1 MTWTIWYESY
11 LAEEAPEAA
20 DGEGAEGEGAEAV
33 EGEEGLPE
41 GYPVD
46 EEAAAEG
53 MKVEVRISPST
64 TNSLT
69 PNVSPLYFVEPLYFF
84 YQKRKKLFQAE
95 ATEEPTEE
103 AAEE

>member
-1 MTWTIWYESY
+1 MVHMTSY

-20 DGEGAEGEGAEAV
+20 EGEGAEGEGAEAV

-53 MKVEVRISPST
+53 MKVEVRISPLT

-69 PNVSPLYFVEPLYFF
+69 PNVSSLYFF
-84 YQKRKKLFQAE
+84 
-95 ATEEPTEE
+95 
-103 AAEE
+103 

>member
-1 MTWTIWYESY
+1 MIWSIWYESY

-20 DGEGAEGEGAEAV
+20 EGEGEAAEGEAV
-33 EGEEGLPE
+33 EGEEGAEGLPE

-53 MKVEVRISPST
+53 MKVEVRISPLT

-69 PNVSPLYFVEPLYFF
+69 PNVSSLYFF
-84 YQKRKKLFQAE
+84 
-95 ATEEPTEE
+95 
-103 AAEE
+103 

>member
-33 EGEEGLPE
+33 EGEEGAEGLPE
-41 GYPVD
+41 WYPVD

-53 MKVEVRISPST
+53 MKVEVRISPLT

-69 PNVSPLYFVEPLYFF
+69 PNVSSLYFF
-84 YQKRKKLFQAE
+84 
-95 ATEEPTEE
+95 
-103 AAEE
+103 